1 MIRYV
6 RMIVL
11 LLFAMVAAVAWR
23 LSHAEP
29 PPGSTGELAPF
40 YQSLRVPDGEGAMCC
55 SVADCRPVVTR
66 FRAGALEALIGPQFP
81 DSPNDWRTIP
91 EKAVIRGVWNQAGEP
106 VLCYYNH
113 EIRCFLDGGS
123 S

>member
-1 MIRYV
+1 MIRF
-6 RMIVL
+6 VL

-29 PPGSTGELAPF
+29 PAGSDGALSEF
-40 YQSLRVPDGEGAMCC
+40 YRGLKVPSGDGYDILCC

-66 FRAGALEALIGPQFP
+66 FRGGTLEALIGPQFP
-81 DSPNDWRTIP
+81 DSPNDWRPIP

-113 EIRCFLDGGS
+113 EIRCFLDSGNS
-123 S
+123 